1 MMNDRIV
8 NEISLKNVK
17 IIKLSKTN
25 YRVLIGPFDD
35 INSLRISFEKMKSL
49 FFENLEIIKNV

>member
-1 MMNDRIV
+1 MNF
-8 NEISLKNVK
+8 LKNVN
-17 IIKLSKTN
+17 IVKLSQTN

-35 INSLRISFEKMKSL
+35 INTLKISFEKMKSL